1 MRPSHLP
8 LKFGD
13 SQEAEDVLHHMGMH
27 TLASKS
33 MREQGQQAAWTPE
46 QGFFLKRQKRMFGGS
61 KLHGLSQNHT
71 ANLYVYIYTHIIYIY
86 SFIVVQHHFVGRA
99 MAKSCQRQSRHG
111 RTQRLNSW
119 TSSCNNNN
127 SGSDTFQPFQ
137 CSPRGFQH
145 FSAMC
150 RCFHVDLQLDT
161 HNRGDQSALRRWQV
175 AQEVPAAV
183 PVLSVFGDL
192 DVPRMGWKAW
202 TGWQFE
208 LAC

>member
-71 ANLYVYIYTHIIYIY
+71 ANLYIYIFIYTYYKLLFIHSCPTSLRWPCHGKKLSEAIQTWTHPEVEQLNII
-86 SFIVVQHHFVGRA
+86 
-99 MAKSCQRQSRHG
+99 
-111 RTQRLNSW
+111 
-119 TSSCNNNN
+119 
-127 SGSDTFQPFQ
+127 
-137 CSPRGFQH
+137 
-145 FSAMC
+145 
-150 RCFHVDLQLDT
+150 LQ
-161 HNRGDQSALRRWQV
+161 QQ
-175 AQEVPAAV
+175 
-183 PVLSVFGDL
+183 
-192 DVPRMGWKAW
+192 
-202 TGWQFE
+202 
-208 LAC
+208 

>member
-1 MRPSHLP
+1 
-8 LKFGD
+8 
-13 SQEAEDVLHHMGMH
+13 
-27 TLASKS
+27 
-33 MREQGQQAAWTPE
+33 
-46 QGFFLKRQKRMFGGS
+46 
-61 KLHGLSQNHT
+61 
-71 ANLYVYIYTHIIYIY
+71 
-86 SFIVVQHHFVGRA
+86 

-127 SGSDTFQPFQ
+127 SGSDTFQSFQ

-150 RCFHVDLQLDT
+150 RWFHVDLQLDT

-192 DVPRMGWKAW
+192 DVPRMVCVAPSGIWDGKPGQAVW
-202 TGWQFE
+202 TGVFGSDADCFKWSKKSGFIMVYCKNLGESRYGQLMVNGRLMLKSFKF
-208 LAC
+208 